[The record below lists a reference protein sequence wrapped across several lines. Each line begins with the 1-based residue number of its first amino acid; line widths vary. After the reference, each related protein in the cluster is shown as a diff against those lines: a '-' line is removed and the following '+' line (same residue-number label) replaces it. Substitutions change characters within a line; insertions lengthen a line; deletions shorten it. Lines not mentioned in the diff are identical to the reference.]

1 MYSVLLFFQ
10 YIQRLKADVTSI
22 DDAVNFY
29 LPAVNVKNW
38 KFVINLKELYIE
50 FKASTLHWR

>member
-1 MYSVLLFFQ
+1 MYSVLLFFH

-38 KFVINLKELYIE
+38 KFDKFERTLYWI
-50 FKASTLHWR
+50 